1 MHTYIW
7 GGGLYGY
14 GDKRIHTEN
23 SGFLEQ
29 IVSPDYEKDDAP
41 NHISSLFLI
50 RDLKK
55 PGLSVI
61 MGIYQKGKKV
71 DGINKRL
78 KEKVF
83 ESLSSVLP
91 ITLIVML
98 LSVTIT
104 PMPIGTLLMFLAGAV
119 LLILGMGLFSLGA
132 DMAMMPMGEA
142 LGSSLTRSRRISI
155 LVPVF
160 FVLGVIVTIAE
171 PDLQVL
177 ANQVPAVPNPVL
189 IWTVAAG
196 VGLFLI
202 MAVLR
207 TLFKIKLAH
216 MLLVFYLVVFC
227 VAAFAPPDFLAVAF
241 DSGGVTT
248 GPITVPFIMA
258 LGIGMAGV
266 RSDTSSQEDSF
277 GMVALSSIGPIL
289 AVLVLGICY
298 NPGTAEYQQITAPE
312 VSTSIDVAAQFVD
325 GFPHYI
331 SEVLYA
337 VVPIAAVFLLFQ
349 LITKSFQHRQL
360 IKVGVGFGYT
370 LLGLVL
376 FLTGVNVGFM
386 PAGHFIG
393 GALAQ
398 SSYSWVLVVIG
409 AVMGW
414 FIVAAEPAVHVLN
427 RQVEEVTSGAISQKA
442 MQRSLSIGVAVS
454 IALSMTRV
462 LWGVSLLWF
471 IIPGYAL
478 ALILSFI
485 VPRIFTGIAF
495 DSGGVASGPM
505 TATFL
510 LPFAMGACE
519 ALGGNILTDAF
530 GIVALVAMTP
540 LVTIQLL
547 GLYYKLKTHGT
558 EEAAAGLLPQMVED
572 DIIEYD
578 REEMA

>member
-1 MHTYIW
+1 
-7 GGGLYGY
+7 
-14 GDKRIHTEN
+14 
-23 SGFLEQ
+23 
-29 IVSPDYEKDDAP
+29 
-41 NHISSLFLI
+41 
-50 RDLKK
+50 
-55 PGLSVI
+55 

-78 KEKVF
+78 KEKIL

-91 ITLIVML
+91 ITLIVLL
-98 LSVTIT
+98 LSVTVA
-104 PMPIGTLLMFLAGAV
+104 PMPIGTLLMFLVGAV

-142 LGSSLTRSRRISI
+142 LSSRLTRSRRIS
-155 LVPVF
+155 LVVPVF

-177 ANQVPAVPNPVL
+177 ANQVPAIPNPVL

-196 VGLFLI
+196 VGLFLV

-207 TLFKIKLAH
+207 TLFKIRLAH
-216 MLLVFYLVVFC
+216 MLLVFYLIVFC
-227 VAAFAPPDFLAVAF
+227 IAAFAPPDFLAVAF

-248 GPITVPFIMA
+248 GPVTVPFIMA

-266 RSDTSSQEDSF
+266 RSDKSSQEDSF
-277 GMVALSSIGPIL
+277 GMVALSSVGPIL

-298 NPGTAEYQQITAPE
+298 NPGTADYQQAAVPE
-312 VSTSIDVAAQFVD
+312 VSTSRDVAAQFLN

-331 SEVLYA
+331 SEVLFA
-337 VVPIAAVFLLFQ
+337 VVPVAAVFLLFQ
-349 LITKSFQHRQL
+349 LITRSFQHRQL
-360 IKVGVGFGYT
+360 IKVGVGFAYT
-370 LLGLVL
+370 LLGLIL

-398 SSYSWVLVVIG
+398 SPYAWALIAVG

-427 RQVEEVTSGAISQKA
+427 RQVEEITSGAISQKA

-478 ALILSFI
+478 ALVLSFI

-510 LPFAMGACE
+510 LPFGMGACE

-540 LVTIQLL
+540 LVTIQLM
-547 GLYYKLKTHGT
+547 GLYYKLKSRRT
-558 EEAAAGLLPQMVED
+558 EETTAGLLPRSVED

-578 REEMA
+578 REEAA